1 MPLKNDRYTY
11 LLTWS
16 EDDLEYVGSCVEFP
30 SLSCLDKTPEAALK
44 GIRENVQGII
54 KDTRQTGGETP
65 GLIRFGSSIIVDI
78 QPPNKVSTK
87 RNIKAGQDA
96 LARAMWKIIK
106 PGVVIKPI
114 KDVPLYYAD
123 PNRKGIIIREL
134 NGKRELGIFK
144 NSKFKQCP

>member
-16 EDDLEYVGSCVEFP
+16 EDEYVGSCIECP

-54 KDTRQTGGETP
+54 KDMKQTGEVIP
-65 GLIRFGSSIIVDI
+65 GPIRFGSSIIFNI
-78 QPPNKVSTK
+78 QPPNKVNTK
-87 RNIKAGQDA
+87 RNIKAGQNA
-96 LARAMWKIIK
+96 LARAMWKITK
-106 PGVVIKPI
+106 PGVVIKRI

-123 PNRKGIIIREL
+123 PNRKGIIIRER
-134 NGKRELGIFK
+134 NGIRETGIFK
-144 NSKFKQCP
+144 NGKFKSKV